1 MTSRLT
7 GALGPVGPLPEQLEQ
22 WRQRLLRQL
31 PGPLHGVRT
40 LFVGDPL
47 KVIVSFEDD
56 RVEVFLPQ
64 VEWAMPNVPRQKP
77 LSQGSIALV
86 DGTFDAL
93 LELIEQTIRRRVQS
107 FRECNCCGRRMPP
120 EMMGSVSGQATCRRC
135 IEGRRLLL

>member
-1 MTSRLT
+1 MPSRLK

-47 KVIVSFEDD
+47 KVIITFEDD

-64 VEWAMPNVPRQKP
+64 VEWPLPNVPRQKP
-77 LSQGSIALV
+77 QLQGCIALA
-86 DGTFDAL
+86 DGSFDAL
-93 LELIEQTIRRRVQS
+93 LALIEQTIHRRVQS
-107 FRECNCCGRRMPP
+107 FRECSCCGRRMPP

>member
-64 VEWAMPNVPRQKP
+64 VEWAIRITSYNVCYTKLLRGLVNFRTTASPFAGK
-77 LSQGSIALV
+77 GGKIADL
-86 DGTFDAL
+86 
-93 LELIEQTIRRRVQS
+93 
-107 FRECNCCGRRMPP
+107 
-120 EMMGSVSGQATCRRC
+120 
-135 IEGRRLLL
+135 